1 MYLRKGFAS
10 AWLSAVITWAE
21 VSHSRRVIGAGLV
34 LALGATVSGCGGPAS
49 PPVQNV
55 AACIGPSS
63 TYPEGAMVRVE
74 LRMGSNVV
82 ASGTGPVGS
91 TIGAQVPLGE
101 VSVFADDVLVGSVGS
116 GNAPVT
122 AGEGEPADVSYFSQP
137 GCPTSPPAI

>member
-1 MYLRKGFAS
+1 MYLREGFPA
-10 AWLSAVITWAE
+10 AWLDAVITWTE
-21 VSHSRRVIGAGLV
+21 VSPSRRVIGAGLV
-34 LALGATVSGCGGPAS
+34 LVVGAVVSGCGGSTS
-49 PPVQNV
+49 PQVQNV

-63 TYPEGAMVRVE
+63 TYSKGAMVRVE

-101 VSVFADDVLVGSVGS
+101 VSVFADDVLVGVVGS
-116 GNAPVT
+116 ANAPATV
-122 AGEGEPADVSYFSQP
+122 GEGEPADVSYFSQS